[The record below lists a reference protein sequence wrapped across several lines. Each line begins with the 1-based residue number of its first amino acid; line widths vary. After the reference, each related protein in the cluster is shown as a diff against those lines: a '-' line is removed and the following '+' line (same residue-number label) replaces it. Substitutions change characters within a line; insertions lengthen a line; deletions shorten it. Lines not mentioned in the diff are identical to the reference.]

1 VAEIYHQK
9 KYFISLF
16 IILTVLTVFG
26 CDENISNPVVSE
38 NEVVGKWILTKIIVS
53 SPLGNQEF
61 TPQEQNSDITIILN
75 SDKTYQRNQNIQGQ
89 VTNDSGNWSVANGA
103 ITMVSDS
110 ATYTFPCHFN
120 GNKLQITTTIT
131 DPGSGTILPITLE
144 FTKQ

>member
-1 VAEIYHQK
+1 MAGIFYQRK
-9 KYFISLF
+9 SLFSLF
-16 IILTVLTVFG
+16 IILIVLTVIG

-38 NEVVGKWILTKIIVS
+38 NEVIGEWVLTKIIAS
-53 SPLGNQEF
+53 SPLGTQEF
-61 TPQEQNSDITIILN
+61 TPQEQNSDVTIILN

-110 ATYTFPCHFN
+110 AAYTFPCHIN

-131 DPGSGTILPITLE
+131 DPDSGTILPITLE
-144 FTKQ
+144 FTKR